1 MLAPSLI
8 IARKEILDHSRD
20 IRSLVSSVF
29 YALMGPLVVLLVS
42 LAKPG
47 SAKSGESLAVLV
59 GMMSVFALVAAF
71 VGGNNLAMDAIAGE
85 RERRSLLPLLLNPV
99 RRRDV
104 LIGKWLAIGLFAAG
118 GLTINLLGFA
128 ILFHQSWHVWCM
140 IALGLLPL
148 ALFAAAL
155 ELLISAGSSN
165 AKEAHTYLS
174 LLVFLPMGAG
184 MFVVFFPQA
193 VGGWR
198 SLLPVIGHQ
207 SFIEVCI
214 RGEVSPVRSIVLAM
228 ITLASVSVA
237 LWGAGKMLSRDEV
250 VYGG

>member
-1 MLAPSLI
+1 VPAQSLI

-47 SAKSGESLAVLV
+47 SDKSGESLAVLA

-71 VGGNNLAMDAIAGE
+71 VGGNNVAMDAIAGE

-104 LIGKWLAIGLFAAG
+104 LIGKWLAISLFAAC
-118 GLTINLLGFA
+118 GLMINLLAFA
-128 ILFHQSWHVWCM
+128 ILLHSSWYVWCM
-140 IALGLLPL
+140 IAFGLLPL
-148 ALFAAAL
+148 VLFAAAL
-155 ELLISAGSSN
+155 ELLISTVSSN

-174 LLVFLPMGAG
+174 LLVFLPMGVG

-193 VGGWR
+193 AGGWL
-198 SLLPVIGHQ
+198 SLFPVIGHQ
-207 SFIEVCI
+207 SFIGLCI
-214 RGEVSPVRSIVLAM
+214 RGEISPVRSIVLAM
-228 ITLASVSVA
+228 ITLASASLT
-237 LWGAGKMLSRDEV
+237 LWGAAKMLSRDEV

>member
-1 MLAPSLI
+1 MLAQSLI

-47 SAKSGESLAVLV
+47 SKSGDSLAVLI
-59 GMMSVFALVAAF
+59 GMMSVFGLVAAF

-104 LIGKWLAIGLFAAG
+104 LIGKWLAISLFAVG
-118 GLTINLLGFA
+118 GLIINLLGFA
-128 ILFHQSWHVWCM
+128 VIFHRVWYVWWWM
-140 IALGLLPL
+140 VLGLLPL

-155 ELLISAGSSN
+155 ELLISTACSN
-165 AKEAHTYLS
+165 LKEAHTWLS
-174 LLVFLPMGAG
+174 LLVFLPMGVG

-193 VGGWR
+193 VGGW
-198 SLLPVIGHQ
+198 LTFFPVIGHQ
-207 SFIEVCI
+207 SWIELCI
-214 RGEVSPVRSIVLAM
+214 RGGIAPARLIVLAI
-228 ITLASVSVA
+228 ITLASASVA
-237 LWGAGKMLSRDEV
+237 LWGAAKMLDRDEV